1 MASSTPSNATAN
13 TTANT
18 KVSSADTS
26 ITQLQQQLTELR
38 ERNSTLEATEAERRR
53 ALEEAQA
60 LTHLGSW
67 EWDVTGGTITWSDEL
82 YRIYGLKPQE
92 REIGFEEFMGMIH
105 VDDRERV
112 QTIINT
118 SYQTGQPFEFEHR
131 ILMPATGRQ
140 RTLMGMGK
148 VITDASGQVLRMLGT
163 SQDVTERK
171 AAETALHQSDKRF
184 RSVISATHDL
194 IYDLDLQDHSMW
206 FNEVLQ
212 TDYGYSKQAIQP
224 TLDWWL
230 SLMHPDEVEQLK
242 DQFRALLQSRCTT
255 WSGECRVL
263 KADGNFALVRNRAFI
278 VRDAT
283 GKPERVVGSCL
294 DITEARQLERAKDEF
309 ISLVSHQLRTPLTI
323 IRLYG
328 NMLTD
333 GIVGPLT
340 KPQFSYVQKMTGASV
355 RLIKLVGDILNIS
368 RMELNRIKIDAVP
381 SDVNEL
387 IQGCLDELAPIIA
400 TKSTRVSFIPQPGLK
415 RVPVDTTLFCEIV
428 HNLVGNALRY
438 GKAKDG
444 SIVVSF
450 TRGKRGY
457 ALKVTDDGQGIP
469 AIDQAHV
476 FERFYRAQN
485 AAAVDS
491 EGSGLGLYMVKLFTE
506 AAGGKTRL
514 KSIEGQ
520 GTTFTI
526 SLPPEGM
533 VPTVIK
539 PSS

>member
-206 FNEVLQ
+206 F
-212 TDYGYSKQAIQP
+212 KP
-224 TLDWWL
+224 T
-230 SLMHPDEVEQLK
+230 MV
-242 DQFRALLQSRCTT
+242 
-255 WSGECRVL
+255 
-263 KADGNFALVRNRAFI
+263 
-278 VRDAT
+278 
-283 GKPERVVGSCL
+283 
-294 DITEARQLERAKDEF
+294 
-309 ISLVSHQLRTPLTI
+309 TP
-323 IRLYG
+323 
-328 NMLTD
+328 N
-333 GIVGPLT
+333 
-340 KPQFSYVQKMTGASV
+340 
-355 RLIKLVGDILNIS
+355 
-368 RMELNRIKIDAVP
+368 
-381 SDVNEL
+381 
-387 IQGCLDELAPIIA
+387 
-400 TKSTRVSFIPQPGLK
+400 
-415 RVPVDTTLFCEIV
+415 
-428 HNLVGNALRY
+428 
-438 GKAKDG
+438 
-444 SIVVSF
+444 
-450 TRGKRGY
+450 
-457 ALKVTDDGQGIP
+457 
-469 AIDQAHV
+469 
-476 FERFYRAQN
+476 
-485 AAAVDS
+485 
-491 EGSGLGLYMVKLFTE
+491 
-506 AAGGKTRL
+506 
-514 KSIEGQ
+514 
-520 GTTFTI
+520 
-526 SLPPEGM
+526 
-533 VPTVIK
+533 K
-539 PSS
+539 PSSRHLTGGSA